1 MIKLKDQV
9 PALMV
14 FFLIVSSQVGVG
26 VLGFQ
31 SVINKYAGHDAWIS
45 VIVAGLA
52 FHVTIWIMFKILHN
66 NEPGEIVAIHKFTYG
81 KWLGAFFSIIFS
93 VYLLLLSITVLRT
106 YIEIIQVW
114 VFPQIQVWALLF
126 LLIPLFYYII
136 SGEFRIVVGVCF
148 FGVLYPSFLIFTLL
162 YPLKYAHITY
172 ILPVFD
178 HSFTE
183 IMQSSSLAVLSFLGV
198 SSLLVFY
205 PFIRESRKSQKFAHI
220 GNLAT
225 TLLYVFIC
233 VVTYIY
239 YNQNE
244 LQNTIW
250 ATLGMWKII
259 EMPFLARFEYFG
271 IATLF
276 FSILPNIVLFL
287 WASTR
292 TLHNVAGISHKKIAT
307 ILLVIMYVACVI
319 PAGRIVIDQ
328 LSDIVSKFGLLFLF
342 GYIPVLFLINFV
354 RRKVT
359 NNAS

>member
-1 MIKLKDQV
+1 MIKVKDQV

-31 SVINKYAGHDAWIS
+31 SVINKYAGHDAWLS

-52 FHVTIWIMFKILHN
+52 LHVIIWIMYKILYN
-66 NEPGEIVAIHKFTYG
+66 NESGEIVAIHKFTYG
-81 KWLGAFFSIIFS
+81 KWLGAFLSTIFS
-93 VYLLLLSITVLRT
+93 VYLLLLSVIVLRT

-114 VFPQIQVWALLF
+114 IFPHVQVWALLF

-148 FGVLYPSFLIFTLL
+148 FGVVYPSFLIFTLI
-162 YPLKYAHITY
+162 YPLKYSHMTY
-172 ILPVFD
+172 ILPILD

-183 IMQSSSLAVLSFLGV
+183 IMQSSSLAILSFLGV
-198 SSLLVFY
+198 GCLLVFY
-205 PFIRESRKSQKFAHI
+205 PFIRESRQSQKFAHI
-220 GNLAT
+220 GNLST

-233 VVTYIY
+233 FVTYVY
-239 YNQNE
+239 YNQSE

-292 TLHNVAGISHKKIAT
+292 TLHNVAGISQKKIAA
-307 ILLVIMYVACVI
+307 ILLVIVFVACVI
-319 PAGRIVIDQ
+319 PAGRMVINQ
-328 LSDIVSKFGLLFLF
+328 LSDIVGNFGLLFLF
-342 GYIPVLFLINFV
+342 GYIPVLFLINFI

-359 NNAS
+359 KNVS